1 MPSPLVG
8 SGVPPSP
15 PRLGCSLRSHRPTP
29 RAALAHRCQPAA
41 GVFVGWRSAATMAVV
56 AIAQGLRRLLPSC
69 WGRGL
74 YILLARDSCCASAE
88 RTLGR
93 SYQLPGRPLNGA
105 WLMPPLR
112 YGAGLSTTAR
122 GVLFCGRASP
132 SLLLAYRA
140 GSRVSSP
147 WSLTRQPALC
157 SSLVGSPICFLCCT
171 GKQTGEPPLSGDAL
185 PLARPFRL

>member
-15 PRLGCSLRSHRPTP
+15 PRLGCSLRSHRPAA
-29 RAALAHRCQPAA
+29 RAALAHRCQPTA

-56 AIAQGLRRLLPSC
+56 AIAQGLRRLLLSC
-69 WGRGL
+69 WGRVL
-74 YILLARDSCCASAE
+74 CILLARDSCCASAWLP
-88 RTLGR
+88 LGR
-93 SYQLPGRPLNGA
+93 SHQLTGRTLNGA

-122 GVLFCGRASP
+122 GGLLRGRASP
-132 SLLLAYRA
+132 LSLLAYRA
-140 GSRVSSP
+140 GSRVSAP
-147 WSLTRQPALC
+147 WSLTRLPALC
-157 SSLVGSPICFLCCT
+157 SSLVGSPVCLLCCA
-171 GKQTGEPPLSGDAL
+171 GRQTGEPPLSGGAL